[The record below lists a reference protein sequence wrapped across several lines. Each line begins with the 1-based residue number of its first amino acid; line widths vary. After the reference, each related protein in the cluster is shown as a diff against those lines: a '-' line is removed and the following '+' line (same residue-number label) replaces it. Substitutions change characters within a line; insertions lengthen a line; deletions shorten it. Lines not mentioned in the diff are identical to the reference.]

1 MKHDNKDI
9 EDIIL
14 CSDIIAEN
22 EPMKKFKK
30 DIWKQLSNYNYN
42 IFHSI

>member
-1 MKHDNKDI
+1 MQIKCDDKDI

-30 DIWKQLSNYNYN
+30 DIWNQLSNSN
-42 IFHSI
+42 